1 MNALLFGDASTGA
14 LFIAAIIFV
23 TGLMGVLARRNTVVA
38 LLSIEIMLNAAG
50 LAFIAAGSKWRQS
63 DGQIMFLFILTAS
76 AAEGALG
83 LALILRQRY
92 WVKNLDIDA
101 MDTLGD

>member
-1 MNALLFGDASTGA
+1 M
-14 LFIAAIIFV
+14 LFIAAVIFV
-23 TGLMGVLARRNTVVA
+23 TGLMGVLARRNTVMA

-50 LAFIAAGSKWRQS
+50 FGFYRGGFKVASKP

-76 AAEGALG
+76 AAEGAIG

>member
-38 LLSIEIMLNAAG
+38 LLSIEIMLN
-50 LAFIAAGSKWRQS
+50 AAGSKWRQS